1 MDTYFWYADCK
12 ARIGDRMMHT
22 VKMVSVLLGKFS
34 VQQKVK
40 IMDKQINKTIIFI
53 CKQINKTIIN
63 CDKFYKKKN
72 EAAKT

>member
-1 MDTYFWYADCK
+1 
-12 ARIGDRMMHT
+12 
-22 VKMVSVLLGKFS
+22 
-34 VQQKVK
+34 
-40 IMDKQINKTIIFI
+40 MDKQINKTIIFI